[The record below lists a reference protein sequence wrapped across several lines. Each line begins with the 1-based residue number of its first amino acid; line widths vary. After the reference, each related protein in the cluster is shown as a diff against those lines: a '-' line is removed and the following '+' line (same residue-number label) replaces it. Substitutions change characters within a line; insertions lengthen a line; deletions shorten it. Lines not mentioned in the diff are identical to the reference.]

1 MSINTHPTLP
11 EFEYIK
17 PKTLA
22 EASQFLMEHEG
33 EARPILGGTD
43 TFVRIRDGI
52 WKDKYLVDLKG
63 LPGMCDIGFDPSK
76 GLTIGAAVPM
86 NKVSAFPEIKK
97 NYPLLAEA
105 ADSVASYQ
113 LRNRATIV
121 GNICNA
127 SPAGDTI
134 GACLVLEAVLNVH
147 GKDGIRQE
155 PLHSFFTD
163 PGETIL
169 SPGEI
174 VLSVELP
181 IPPDGAK
188 GTYIKHGRNKISDL
202 AMVGVTVFAYP
213 DSSTASGYRFKLALA
228 SVAPTPII
236 VDEVEKILAD
246 NPITDERISE
256 AAGAA
261 QKASKP
267 IDDVRASGE
276 YRKAMVKNL
285 SLTALNSV
293 WENLSQN

>member
-17 PKTLA
+17 PNTLA
-22 EASQFLMEHEG
+22 EASKFLKEHAG

-43 TFVRIRDGI
+43 SFVRMRDGI

-63 LPGMCDIGFDPSK
+63 LPGMYELAFDPSK
-76 GLTIGAAVPM
+76 GLTIGAAVPI
-86 NKVSAFPEIKK
+86 NQVSAFPEVKK
-97 NYPLLAEA
+97 YYPLLAEA

-113 LRNRATIV
+113 LRNRATVV

-134 GACLVLEAVLNVH
+134 GACLVLGAVLNV
-147 GKDGIRQE
+147 RVQQE
-155 PLHSFFTD
+155 PLHSFFKG

-169 SPGEI
+169 SPGDI
-174 VLSVELP
+174 VLSVGLP
-181 IPPDGAK
+181 IPPQGAQGVYK
-188 GTYIKHGRNKISDL
+188 KHGRNKISDL
-202 AMVGVTVFAYP
+202 AMVGVTVYGYP
-213 DSSTASGYRFKLALA
+213 DKSAASGYRFKLALA
-228 SVAPTPII
+228 SVAPTPIV

-246 NPITDERISE
+246 NPITDDQIFK
-256 AAGAA
+256 AAEAA

-293 WENLSQN
+293 WDKLNLN